1 MFWLVRQILGRW
13 NTDQRV
19 QEPRIL
25 GGSVSK
31 KPTDE
36 TVLESMERRR
46 LGDKRRASEDRLV
59 KSSIHSGVQ
68 KLQRERLCVVGGS
81 VVVFVRNECGGE
93 RMAVGK
99 SWHYSTTKDEVGS
112 EELHDIQLL
121 YRRQEIPSRLPSGV
135 FTCLLDLVM
144 PPHCTFAFL
153 SFPFLALPCRT
164 KFGWIHHILIN

>member
-1 MFWLVRQILGRW
+1 MYWLVRQILGRW

-25 GGSVSK
+25 GRSVSK

-36 TVLESMERRR
+36 TVLESMERGR

-59 KSSIHSGVQ
+59 KSSIHSVVQ
-68 KLQRERLCVVGGS
+68 KLQRRRLCVVGGS
-81 VVVFVRNECGGE
+81 VVVFLRRECGGK

-99 SWHYSTTKDEVGS
+99 SGHYSTTKDEVGS
-112 EELHDIQLL
+112 EELHDLQLL

-135 FTCLLDLVM
+135 CNCPLNLVM
-144 PPHCTFAFL
+144 PPHSPFAFL
-153 SFPFLALPCRT
+153 SFALLAVQNLD
-164 KFGWIHHILIN
+164 G